1 MSNNRNHVEVKPELS
16 TRDLPALFQRFW
28 LAAAVSNLGDGI
40 RLAALPLLALELT
53 DDARLISGVTAMS
66 FVPWIAVGPLAGA
79 LVDRHDRRTLM
90 LIGQVARGIA
100 VLLLAIAISA
110 GWANIALLF
119 VVALIIG
126 AGETVVDSASQ
137 AAIPRLV
144 DDHQLERAN
153 GQLTVAENL
162 FNDVLGVALGA
173 VLFSA
178 ASSIPFYTDAAT
190 FILGAVI
197 LIGIRKPLQGQRLAS
212 RNSIRADIGEGLR
225 FLARHRF
232 LRGLAFSV
240 AMTNL
245 ALNLGLGVM
254 VILVV
259 KEIGASTAVYGTILA
274 VGAAGGVAGSMV
286 AGRLTERLTPR
297 RTLMLTHIPFVAASM
312 IYMLATEAWMVS
324 AAFALS
330 SFALVIYQIPSRA
343 LRQRLTPEPILGRV
357 VAAFRIV
364 GLGGPVVGA
373 PLGGVI
379 TEAFG
384 VRWAFAAS
392 TALMVVAWMLV
403 LNALRH
409 HDTDSTQP
417 QLALAPQPAA

>member
-1 MSNNRNHVEVKPELS
+1 MSNVRNHVETK
-16 TRDLPALFQRFW
+16 TNGAARGLPAVFRRFW
-28 LAAAVSNLGDGI
+28 IAAAVSNLGDGI

-53 DDARLISGVTAMS
+53 DDARLIAGVTAMS
-66 FVPWIAVGPLAGA
+66 FVPWIAIGPFAGA

-100 VLLLAIAISA
+100 VLLLAIAVA
-110 GWANIALLF
+110 TGWANIAMLY

-178 ASSIPFYTDAAT
+178 ASSIPFYVDAAT
-190 FILGAVI
+190 FILGALI
-197 LIGIRKPLQGQRLAS
+197 LTGIRKPLQGQRLAS
-212 RNSIRADIGEGLR
+212 RNTILTDIAEGLR
-225 FLARHRF
+225 FLGRHRF
-232 LRGLAFSV
+232 LRGLALSV
-240 AMTNL
+240 ATTNL
-245 ALNLGLGVM
+245 ALNLGFGVM

-259 KEIGASTAVYGTILA
+259 KEIGASQAVYGAILA
-274 VGAAGGVAGSMV
+274 VGAAGGVAGSIV
-286 AGRLTERLTPR
+286 AGRLVERLTPR
-297 RTLMLTHIPFVAASM
+297 RTLMLTHIPFIAASV
-312 IYMLATEAWMVS
+312 IYTFATEAWMVS
-324 AAFALS
+324 GAFALS

-357 VAAFRIV
+357 VAAFRIF
-364 GLGGPVVGA
+364 GLGGPVIGA

-392 TALMVVAWMLV
+392 TAVMALAWMLV
-403 LNALRH
+403 LSALRH
-409 HDTDSTQP
+409 YDADSTQP
-417 QLALAPQPAA
+417 QFAIAPKASP

>member
-1 MSNNRNHVEVKPELS
+1 
-16 TRDLPALFQRFW
+16 
-28 LAAAVSNLGDGI
+28 
-40 RLAALPLLALELT
+40 
-53 DDARLISGVTAMS
+53 
-66 FVPWIAVGPLAGA
+66 
-79 LVDRHDRRTLM
+79 M

-100 VLLLAIAISA
+100 VLLLAVAISA
-110 GWANIALLF
+110 GWANIAMLY

-173 VLFSA
+173 VLFAA
-178 ASSIPFYTDAAT
+178 ASSIPFYVDATT

-197 LIGIRKPLQGQRLAS
+197 LAGIRRPLQGQRLAS
-212 RNSIRADIGEGLR
+212 HNAIRTDIGEGLR
-225 FLARHRF
+225 FLGRHRF

-245 ALNLGLGVM
+245 ALNLGFGVM

-259 KEIGASTAVYGTILA
+259 KEIGASAAVYGTILA
-274 VGAAGGVAGSMV
+274 IGAAGGVAGSIV

-297 RTLMLTHIPFVAASM
+297 RTLMLTHIPFVAASVL
-312 IYMLATEAWMVS
+312 YTFATEAWMVS
-324 AAFALS
+324 VAFAIS

-343 LRQRLTPEPILGRV
+343 LRQRLTPEPILCRV

-392 TALMVVAWMLV
+392 TAAMVLAWMLV
-403 LNALRH
+403 LSALRH
-409 HDTDSTQP
+409 YDVESTQP
-417 QLALAPQPAA
+417 RLALAPKTAP